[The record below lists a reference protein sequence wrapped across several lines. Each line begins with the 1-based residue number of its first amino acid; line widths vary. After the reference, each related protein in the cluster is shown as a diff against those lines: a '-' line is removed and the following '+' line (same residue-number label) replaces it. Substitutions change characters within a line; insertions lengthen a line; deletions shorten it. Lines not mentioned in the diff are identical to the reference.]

1 MHWIVYHSVSTIGYE
16 YKTLGRSIAY
26 SKRNRPKLAFRDTI
40 WVIQGPEKFSLVDC
54 FTVEDFEY
62 GPFLGDFKDFK
73 FAVTG
78 ESKLISTA
86 ELYKTN
92 HPWFAKVHSK
102 CLSKQVFFFA
112 VDDSETI
119 DGLSNLLIEN

>member
-26 SKRNRPKLAFRDTI
+26 SKRNRSKLAFRDTI

-62 GPFLGDFKDFK
+62 GPFSGDFKEFK

-78 ESKLISTA
+78 ESKLISTVN
-86 ELYKTN
+86 LDKSN
-92 HPWFAKVHSK
+92 HPWFEDVRSK
-102 CLSKQVFFFA
+102 HLSKQDFFFT
-112 VDDSETI
+112 VDGREVI
-119 DGLSNLLIEN
+119 DGLNNLLIGA